1 MHPLNIIEK
10 TTYLSAKYNK
20 QKVMLSKGNRTAE
33 MSANQNKIF
42 QLDVTDKNV
51 KMD

>member
-33 MSANQNKIF
+33 MFANYNKYF
-42 QLDVTDKNV
+42 N
-51 KMD
+51 